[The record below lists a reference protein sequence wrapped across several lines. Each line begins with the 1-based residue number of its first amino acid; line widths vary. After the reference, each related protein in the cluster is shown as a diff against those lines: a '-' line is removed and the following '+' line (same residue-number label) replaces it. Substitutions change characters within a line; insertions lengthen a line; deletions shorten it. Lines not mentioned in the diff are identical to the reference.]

1 MANVPQKV
9 LDLVDIFDRNSD
21 EYRAAEFNEANLRIQ
36 FVNPLFKTLGWDMD
50 NEQGYAE
57 AYKDVIHEASLKI
70 GGETKAPDYC
80 FRIGGTPKFYTERL
94 SALVPGSLTR

>member
-1 MANVPQKV
+1 MPAVPQKV
-9 LDLVDIFDRNSD
+9 LDLVETFERNQD
-21 EYRAAEFNEANLRIQ
+21 DYLRDDFKEASLRQQ
-36 FVNPLFKTLGWDMD
+36 FVNPLFKALGWDMD
-50 NEQGYAE
+50 NEQQNAE